1 MLSFR
6 ILYTFFCFFKEYLVG
21 YSDMF
26 NEHPCFKNMLERIL
40 GKHLILNYIEYDRSF
55 AENNEIEI
63 KLLEFDLNAYFEKE
77 SIIFN
82 LENSQTPTEAAL
94 SHMMQPEIEETVTF
108 GSKKLTITAAQSLN
122 ASDFPEK
129 DVNMIEVNEEN
140 ATLNSYSKTY
150 QTFAE
155 RNKVT
160 NQTDNVILS
169 SEVMRM
175 NTEEI
180 NHSRNN
186 IIYKSDSKDILKL
199 DLELFFEKIFQANLE
214 IQAKNTQFFEYKK
227 SDLYKKHKEMCQN
240 GKFDS
245 NHNIFSFF
253 YKILYLNYETQWKT
267 LLSSIPNESYIGYG
281 NILAY
286 LDEYILSSAFQMN
299 ISNSSYFISIE
310 DSDFPKMY
318 LDEIVLVFDI
328 DDTIFP
334 TSFFRK
340 KNPNFGSTRFYENSD
355 LLQEELLKEN
365 PGRDNIGNEIYTN
378 F

>member
-1 MLSFR
+1 
-6 ILYTFFCFFKEYLVG
+6 
-21 YSDMF
+21 
-26 NEHPCFKNMLERIL
+26 
-40 GKHLILNYIEYDRSF
+40 
-55 AENNEIEI
+55 
-63 KLLEFDLNAYFEKE
+63 
-77 SIIFN
+77 
-82 LENSQTPTEAAL
+82 
-94 SHMMQPEIEETVTF
+94 
-108 GSKKLTITAAQSLN
+108 
-122 ASDFPEK
+122 
-129 DVNMIEVNEEN
+129 
-140 ATLNSYSKTY
+140 
-150 QTFAE
+150 
-155 RNKVT
+155 
-160 NQTDNVILS
+160 
-169 SEVMRM
+169 
-175 NTEEI
+175 
-180 NHSRNN
+180 
-186 IIYKSDSKDILKL
+186 
-199 DLELFFEKIFQANLE
+199 
-214 IQAKNTQFFEYKK
+214 
-227 SDLYKKHKEMCQN
+227 MCQN